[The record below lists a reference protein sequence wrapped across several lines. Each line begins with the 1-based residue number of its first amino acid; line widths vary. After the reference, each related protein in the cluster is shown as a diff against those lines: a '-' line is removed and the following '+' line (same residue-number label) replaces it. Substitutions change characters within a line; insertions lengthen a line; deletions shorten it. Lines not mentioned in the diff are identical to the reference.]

1 MTDVAA
7 AAVAASTAAPIAD
20 KKEELKLPVL
30 EDDDQFSEFEQ
41 EDWSEAQAA
50 GAFEAELWQDDWD
63 DDEAK
68 ADPEFAFQLRAEME
82 RIASQAK

>member
-7 AAVAASTAAPIAD
+7 AAPKTSATVPIE
-20 KKEELKLPVL
+20 KKEDLKLPVL

-41 EDWSEAQAA
+41 DDWTEAQAA

-82 RIASQAK
+82 RIASQSK